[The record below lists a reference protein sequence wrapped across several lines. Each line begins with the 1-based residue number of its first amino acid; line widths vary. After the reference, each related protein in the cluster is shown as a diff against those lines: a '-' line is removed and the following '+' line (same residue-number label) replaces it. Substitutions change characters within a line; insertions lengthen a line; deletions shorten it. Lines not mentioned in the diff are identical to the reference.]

1 MCRIGSIAMN
11 KIIKQK
17 EKSGEYSSDINIDK
31 SERYIYLMQC
41 DDILKIN
48 KDGAKQLIEV
58 LKEFT
63 NEPN

>member
-1 MCRIGSIAMN
+1 MN

-17 EKSGEYSSDINIDK
+17 EKSGEYSSDINIDE
-31 SERYIYLMQC
+31 SEQYIYLMQC
-41 DDILKIN
+41 GDILKIN

-58 LKEFT
+58 LKEFS

>member
-1 MCRIGSIAMN
+1 MN

-31 SERYIYLMQC
+31 SEQYIYLMQC

-58 LKEFT
+58 LQEFN
-63 NEPN
+63 NESN

>member
-1 MCRIGSIAMN
+1 MCRIGNIVMN

-31 SERYIYLMQC
+31 SEQYIYLMQC
-41 DDILKIN
+41 GDILKIN

-58 LKEFT
+58 LQEFS
-63 NEPN
+63 NESN